1 LRGGSSGARHEHSGM
16 STVDKGIER
25 PLIAVVGGDTLLAR
39 EVRSV
44 LEAAKPAPRVKL
56 IAGTAVH
63 TDEKDAEER
72 GEGEEETPMLP
83 LSLESLEGARVVILA
98 GSPASSRR
106 ALKLN
111 LNRGAKLIDLTGAL
125 EEQPQAR
132 LRGPIA
138 EAITGAPAAAAIQV
152 IAHPAAMVLAKFLT
166 TVSRCSVVRMSLA
179 HIFEPASERGKPGIE
194 ELQQQTVSLL
204 RFQKLPTEVFD
215 SQLAFNVLARYGE
228 EAREPLEGVEQRA
241 ERHLASL
248 LAGWPGVPMPSL
260 RMIQVPVFH
269 GHSFSVWVEFQ
280 TNPGVKNLT
289 ETLER
294 GGFDVR
300 PDDPPSNARIAGESG
315 IGVGAIAED
324 RNNSRAF
331 WFWLAVDNL
340 KLTAEN
346 AVAVAQEML

>member
-1 LRGGSSGARHEHSGM
+1 M
-16 STVDKGIER
+16 SASDPGTER
-25 PLIAVVGGDTLLAR
+25 PLVAVVGADTLLAR
-39 EVRSV
+39 ELRSV
-44 LEAAKPAPRVKL
+44 LEAAKPAPRIKL
-56 IAGTAVH
+56 IAATAAGWE
-63 TDEKDAEER
+63 DKEEGGGDA
-72 GEGEEETPMLP
+72 PPLLP
-83 LSLESLEGARVVILA
+83 LSLESLEGSRVTILA
-98 GSPASSRR
+98 GTPASSRR

-111 LNRGAKLIDLTGAL
+111 RDAKLIDLTGAL

-132 LRGPIA
+132 LRGPLA
-138 EAITGAPAAAAIQV
+138 EAITGAPDAAAIQI
-152 IAHPAAMVLAKFLT
+152 IAHPASLVLAKFLT
-166 TVSRCSVVRMSLA
+166 TVSQCSPVRTSLV
-179 HIFEPASERGKPGIE
+179 HVFEPASERGKLGIE
-194 ELQQQTVSLL
+194 ELQQQTLALL

-215 SQLAFNVLARYGE
+215 AQLAFNVLARYGE
-228 EAREPLEGVEQRA
+228 EAREPLEGVEQRF

-280 TNPGVKNLT
+280 TSPGAGKLA
-289 ETLER
+289 EALER

-315 IGVGAIAED
+315 IAVGAIAAD

-331 WFWLAVDNL
+331 WFWLASDNVRM
-340 KLTAEN
+340 TAEN

>member
-1 LRGGSSGARHEHSGM
+1 MLE
-16 STVDKGIER
+16 KGTQR
-25 PLIAVVGGDTLLAR
+25 PLVAVVGGDTLLAR
-39 EVRSV
+39 EVRSL
-44 LEAAKPAPRVKL
+44 LEAAQPAPRLKL
-56 IAGTAVH
+56 IAATAGG
-63 TDEKDAEER
+63 DKKAGDGGE
-72 GEGEEETPMLP
+72 EGEEETPMLP
-83 LSLESLEGARVVILA
+83 LSLESLEGSRVVILA
-98 GSPASSRR
+98 GTPASSRR

-111 LNRGAKLIDLTGAL
+111 ANREARLIDLTGAL

-138 EAITGAPAAAAIQV
+138 EAITGAPGAATIQV
-152 IAHPAAMVLAKFLT
+152 IAHPAATVLAKFLT
-166 TVSRCSVVRMSLA
+166 TISRLSAIRTSLA
-179 HIFEPASERGKPGIE
+179 HIFEPASERGKAGIE
-194 ELQQQTVSLL
+194 ELQQQTTALL

-215 SQLAFNVLARYGE
+215 AQLAFNVLARYGE
-228 EAREPLEGVEQRA
+228 EAAEPLEGVEQRA

-280 TNPGVKNLT
+280 TNPGLAKLT

-324 RNNSRAF
+324 RNNSRAS

-340 KLTAEN
+340 RLTAEN

>member
-1 LRGGSSGARHEHSGM
+1 MLE
-16 STVDKGIER
+16 KGTQR
-25 PLIAVVGGDTLLAR
+25 PLVAVVGGDTLLAR

-44 LEAAKPAPRVKL
+44 LEAAQPAPRVKL
-56 IAGTAVH
+56 IAATAGGG
-63 TDEKDAEER
+63 DNKAGDGGE
-72 GEGEEETPMLP
+72 EGEYETPMLP
-83 LSLESLEGARVVILA
+83 LSLESLEGSRVVILA

-111 LNRGAKLIDLTGAL
+111 LNREAKLIDLTGAL

-138 EAITGAPAAAAIQV
+138 EAITGAPVPAAIQV
-152 IAHPAAMVLAKFLT
+152 IAHPAAMVLGKVLT

-179 HIFEPASERGKPGIE
+179 HVFEPASERGKAGIE
-194 ELQQQTVSLL
+194 ELQQQTTSLL

-215 SQLAFNVLARYGE
+215 AQLAFNVLARYGE

-260 RMIQVPVFH
+260 RLVQVPVFH

-280 TNPGVKNLT
+280 TNPGLVKLT

-315 IGVGAIAED
+315 IGAGAIAED

>member
-1 LRGGSSGARHEHSGM
+1 M
-16 STVDKGIER
+16 STLDKGTER

-44 LEAAKPAPRVKL
+44 FEAAKPAPRVKL
-56 IAGTAVH
+56 IAATAGAV
-63 TDEKDAEER
+63 DQKREGGEE
-72 GEGEEETPMLP
+72 GEEHEEETPLLP
-83 LSLESLEGARVVILA
+83 LSIESLEGSRVVMLA

-111 LNRGAKLIDLTGAL
+111 LNRDAKLIDLTGAL

-138 EAITGAPAAAAIQV
+138 EAITETPVASAIQV
-152 IAHPAAMVLAKFLT
+152 IAHPAAIVLAKFLT
-166 TVSRCSVVRMSLA
+166 TVSRCSVVRVSLA
-179 HIFEPASERGKPGIE
+179 HIFEPASERGKAGIE
-194 ELQQQTVSLL
+194 ELQQQTVALL

-215 SQLAFNVLARYGE
+215 DQLAFNVLARYGE

-280 TNPGVKNLT
+280 TNPGVKALT
-289 ETLER
+289 DTLER

-300 PDDPPSNARIAGESG
+300 TDHPPSNARMAGETG
-315 IGVGAIAED
+315 IGAGAIAED

-331 WFWLAVDNL
+331 WFWLTTDNL

-346 AVAVAQEML
+346 AVAVAQEIL